1 MSLASVPSP
10 AAAAAADSDPGPGDQ
25 ISLGPRRRRRPVTRR
40 PLPPPRPPIGVARQV
55 AGTTVIIL
63 SVVLLG
69 FGLWLAFFSKLHYD
83 RAQHVAYADFRAEL
97 AKALAPTGPTDPNVN
112 PDPNKP
118 PVLLAPGSA
127 VAVLSIP
134 AIGLNAVVFQGTSP
148 QVTENGPGHLR
159 DTPMPG
165 QPGISVIMGRSTAF
179 GGPFSRLATLAPG
192 DAIIATTGQG
202 VAKYTIIDL
211 RRAGDPAPPP
221 PDTGAGRLIL
231 ATADGPPFAPTG
243 VLWVDAQL
251 TSKPF
256 DEPAMILSLANL
268 SPGENVL
275 GTDATAWVPIVL
287 WGQLLLGAAA
297 AAGWLWRRW
306 GAWQTWIVA
315 LPVLGYLGVNVA
327 NEVARLLPNI
337 M

>member
-1 MSLASVPSP
+1 
-10 AAAAAADSDPGPGDQ
+10 
-25 ISLGPRRRRRPVTRR
+25 
-40 PLPPPRPPIGVARQV
+40 LPPPPPPIGVVRQV

-63 SVVLLG
+63 AACLIG
-69 FGLWLAFFSKLHYD
+69 FGVWLAFVSKLHYD
-83 RAQHVAYADFRAEL
+83 RVQHIAYADFRSEL
-97 AKALAPTGPTDPNVN
+97 ALALAPTGPTDPNVT
-112 PDPNKP
+112 PDPSKP
-118 PVLLAPGSA
+118 PVLLAPGSS

-179 GGPFSRLATLAPG
+179 GGPFSKLATLAPG
-192 DAIIATTGQG
+192 DTITTTTGQG
-202 VAKYTIIDL
+202 VAKYTVIDL

-221 PDTGAGRLIL
+221 PGTGTGRLIL
-231 ATADGPPFAPTG
+231 ATADGPPFAPAG

-256 DEPAMILSLANL
+256 DEPAMILSPVNL

-275 GTDATAWVPIVL
+275 GTDSIAWVPIVL
-287 WGQLLLGAAA
+287 WGQFLLAAA
-297 AAGWLWRRW
+297 AIAGWLWRRW

-327 NEVARLLPNI
+327 NEVARLLPN
-337 M
+337 MM

>member
-1 MSLASVPSP
+1 MSLASVPP
-10 AAAAAADSDPGPGDQ
+10 PAAAADSDAGPGDQ
-25 ISLGPRRRRRPVTRR
+25 ISLAPRKRRRRRVVTPRQ
-40 PLPPPRPPIGVARQV
+40 LPPPPPPIGVVRQL

-97 AKALAPTGPTDPNVN
+97 AKALAPTGPTDPNAN

-127 VAVLSIP
+127 VAVLTIP
-134 AIGLNAVVFQGTSP
+134 AIGLNTVVFQGTSP
-148 QVTENGPGHLR
+148 QVTEDGPGHLR

-165 QPGISVIMGRSTAF
+165 QAGISVIMGRSTAF
-179 GGPFSRLATLAPG
+179 GGPFSKLATLAPG
-192 DAIIATTGQG
+192 DAIIATAGQG
-202 VAKYTIIDL
+202 VAKYTVIDL

-221 PDTGAGRLIL
+221 PEAGAGRLIL

-256 DEPAMILSLANL
+256 DEPAMILSAANL
-268 SPGENVL
+268 SPDENVL
-275 GTDATAWVPIVL
+275 SADSTAWVPIVL

-297 AAGWLWRRW
+297 AVGWLWRRW

-315 LPVLGYLGVNVA
+315 VPVLGYLGVNVA
-327 NEVARLLPNI
+327 NEIARLLPNI

>member
-1 MSLASVPSP
+1 MSLASPPAP
-10 AAAAAADSDPGPGDQ
+10 AAPATPDGDAGPGDQ
-25 ISLGPRRRRRPVTRR
+25 ISLAPRKRRRRRRVTPREL
-40 PLPPPRPPIGVARQV
+40 LPPPPPIGVARQV

-83 RAQHVAYADFRAEL
+83 RAQHTAYADFRYEL
-97 AKALAPTGPTDPNVN
+97 ANAIAPTGPTDPNAT

-127 VAVLSIP
+127 VAVLAIP

-148 QVTENGPGHLR
+148 QVTEAV
-159 DTPMPG
+159 TPMPG

-192 DAIIATTGQG
+192 DAITTTTGQG
-202 VAKYTIIDL
+202 VATYTVLDL

-221 PDTGAGRLIL
+221 PDAGAGRLIL
-231 ATADGPPFAPTG
+231 ATADGQPFAPAG
-243 VLWVDAQL
+243 VLWVDANL

-256 DEPAMILSLANL
+256 QEPAMILTQANL

-275 GTDATAWVPIVL
+275 GTDSLAWVPIVL
-287 WGQLLLGAAA
+287 WGQILLAAA
-297 AAGWLWRRW
+297 TVAGWLWRRW
-306 GAWQTWIVA
+306 GTWQTWIVA

-327 NEVARLLPNI
+327 NEVARLLPN
-337 M
+337 MM